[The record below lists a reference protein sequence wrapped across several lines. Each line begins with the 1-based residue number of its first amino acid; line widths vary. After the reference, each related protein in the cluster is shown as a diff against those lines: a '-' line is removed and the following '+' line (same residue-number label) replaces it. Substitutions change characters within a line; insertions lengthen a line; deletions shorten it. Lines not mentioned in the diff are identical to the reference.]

1 MSQKRNKDLIIIGI
15 IWIIV
20 SIPILIMLCP
30 EVGEMIQAEAIITLV
45 FVTIF
50 YAKQTKDLVRQEQLS
65 LKEEKKKIAA
75 GFWEGRLK
83 EFYLPLNFIIL
94 KLQAAIKVKPIP
106 FDEITKITEEVI
118 KLLNKG
124 YLITVEF
131 SKSQAPF
138 LKQFTDFSKSLL
150 IFIVKGSVPEESW
163 INETFEKSEDLRKII
178 EKEKKIIEYKINEVY
193 GFSIDEELKRYIEW
207 LETEY
212 FNKGL

>member
-1 MSQKRNKDLIIIGI
+1 MSAKCLIVICLLVIAAISLFLWLMEPYNFGNI
-15 IWIIV
+15 
-20 SIPILIMLCP
+20 
-30 EVGEMIQAEAIITLV
+30 IQADAIIALV
-45 FVTIF
+45 FITGF
-50 YAKQTKDLVRQEQLS
+50 YAKQTRELVEQEQLS
-65 LKEEKKKIAA
+65 LKEEKKKRVAD
-75 GFWEGRLK
+75 FWEGRLK

-106 FDEITKITEEVI
+106 FDEITKITEEAI

-131 SKSQAPF
+131 SKSETPF
-138 LKQFTDFSKSLL
+138 LKQFTDFSSSLL
-150 IFIVKGSVPEESW
+150 IFIVKGSVPEEGW
-163 INETFEKSEDLRKII
+163 INETLEKSEDLRKII

-193 GFSIDEELKRYIEW
+193 GFNIDEELKRYIKW